1 MKKWL
6 ILLSFLVFGFG
17 KEYLVVVK
25 IPLPI
30 FYDRLAKVEEFI
42 PCALLDNTVIG
53 RISAEKITKL
63 SSFEYY
69 LLSPIDLE
77 KNYAFYF
84 VTYPKEERDYPIEEQ
99 LKNYGEILYN
109 EGNTFLM
116 KINLDNLRYLRD
128 FELCHLSLAKIILP
142 KASEISLS
150 EDKDLNIGYP
160 NPLIQQIID
169 QITPSE
175 LAEFIRQLSGEKK
188 CFVLGDSDSIYT
200 RYATTDKNSTAI
212 NYFYENLLSFN
223 LDSVIFD
230 SFNWWINNDSNVIGV
245 KLGREYP
252 NKYFILG
259 GHIDNISEIPNV
271 YAPGADDNGSGVV
284 ATLIA
289 AKYLRRIPFKYTIK
303 FIAWNCE
310 EFGVLGSWA
319 HAQKAYNQ
327 GDSIMGVINCD
338 MIACETSN
346 LDSVWVYTGRRISSQ
361 ALGDTMFVV
370 NQRYNIGLNI
380 KRSTRMPASDH
391 MAYYDFGY
399 NACYV
404 CEYDF
409 CPDYHTTND
418 RIIRPWFDTLYYCK
432 IVKLVVATLATLAIP
447 DTEIIYI
454 GEEKIKQKTPTIKN
468 PVLEIYTVTGQ
479 RVKKNKLRKGVY
491 YLKERNL
498 YFKRITYPLQRLK

>member
-1 MKKWL
+1 MKKL
-6 ILLSFLVFGFG
+6 VILFGFLTLG
-17 KEYLVVVK
+17 FSKEYLVVVK
-25 IPLPI
+25 MPLPI

-53 RISAEKITKL
+53 RISEEKITKL

-116 KINLDNLRYLRD
+116 RINLDNLRYLRD

-150 EDKDLNIGYP
+150 ENKDLNIGYP
-160 NPLIQQIID
+160 NPLIQQIIE

-212 NYFYENLLSFN
+212 HYFYEKLSSFN
-223 LDSVIFD
+223 LDSVLFD
-230 SFNWWINNDSNVIGV
+230 PFSWQSYNDSNVIGV

-259 GHIDNISEIPNV
+259 GHIDNTSEIPNV
-271 YAPGADDNGSGVV
+271 YAPGADDNGSG
-284 ATLIA
+284 AIAALIA
-289 AKYLRRIPFKYTIK
+289 AKYLSNIPFKYTMK
-303 FIAWNCE
+303 FIAWNSE
-310 EFGVLGSWA
+310 EFGLYGSQA
-319 HAQKAYNQ
+319 HAQRAANQ

-338 MIACETSN
+338 MIACEMSN
-346 LDSVWVYTGRRISSQ
+346 LDSVRVYTGTRISSR
-361 ALGDTMFVV
+361 ALGDTMFIV

-380 KRSTRMPASDH
+380 RRSTQMQPNSDH
-391 MAYYDFGY
+391 YYYYSYGY
-399 NACYV
+399 NACHV
-404 CEYDF
+404 FEDDF
-409 CPDYHTTND
+409 CPDYHSTRD
-418 RIIRPWFDTLYYCK
+418 RIIRSWFDTLYYCK
-432 IVKLVVATLATLAIP
+432 VVKLVVATLATFAIP
-447 DTEIIYI
+447 DTQLGYI
-454 GEEKIKQKTPTIKN
+454 CEKKINKEKGKLTLKN
-468 PVLEIYTVTGQ
+468 TADEIYNINGQ
-479 RVKKNKLRKGVY
+479 KINNNRLRKGIY
-491 YLKERNL
+491 YLREKNC
-498 YFKRITYPLQRLK
+498 YYKRIMIK